1 MENFKKRF
9 NKLLTDKFG
18 RHPNLLRPEANFSED
33 LGADIL
39 DMVELMLEFENEF
52 NIAISDDEAEKITT
66 LGEAETYIKEKIKNS
81 RS

>member
-1 MENFKKRF
+1 MENLKKRF

-18 RHPNLLRPEANFSED
+18 RHPNLLRPEANFRED

-66 LGEAETYIKEKIKNS
+66 LGEAETYIKDKIKNS